1 MYLHS
6 LDHDCIFENPEA
18 MEHECQSSKHP
29 LHVRVQDTEW
39 DDDQNTQYGQ
49 VIQNVLPVQ
58 KVVKENI
65 FCSIQKQSG
74 SIRSALFFLTLSVS

>member
-1 MYLHS
+1 
-6 LDHDCIFENPEA
+6 
-18 MEHECQSSKHP
+18 MEHECQRSKHP

-39 DDDQNTQYGQ
+39 DDEQNTQYCQ

-65 FCSIQKQSG
+65 FCSKKTEDFQNDRILHIKKKLHDTYYG
-74 SIRSALFFLTLSVS
+74 ILSVLSLQCEK